1 MPLRGPRF
9 SGDPTLEA
17 CFESQHRM
25 MAPEDGLSVKR
36 VQAALIELGRSV
48 GPNGDD
54 GIFGGDTGAA
64 VSDYKIFKR
73 LNPSDPVVGPGTSKA
88 LDDDLFFDPPT
99 LDPAFREF
107 SPTVVNHRLEPFVA
121 LELANFISAPLNS
134 WRRMLALFA
143 LQNFN
148 SGRLLGI
155 VASSRVED
163 LRAPFLDD
171 AEPLQDRAPFPA
183 VSADQHFTNQT
194 SDGGPALGQ
203 TIDFTAKNGETHGFI
218 TISDNVILGRAA
230 TRQRG
235 TNLKAPETVATVLLH
250 ELTHLRN
257 LAATNAMLN
266 TSDTDVTAYADTAL
280 AQTLSAAVGPT
291 AGVFASFVD
300 EICARHVEWN
310 VRQEVEGNPTAIVLL
325 KPEELA
331 QAAIFYFDRT
341 AGFAFADNGY
351 VDGINAQGDAK
362 RFPQLDLWLQ
372 RCATFSFSDD
382 PAEEART
389 KALFTAAAASCA
401 DQLVNPL
408 ADLPETLGLSP
419 LPNDFR

>member
-9 SGDPTLEA
+9 SGDPVLEA

-25 MAPEDGLSVKR
+25 MAPEEGLPVKR

-48 GPNGDD
+48 GPLGAD
-54 GIFGGDTGAA
+54 GIFGPSTGAA
-64 VSDYKIFKR
+64 VSDYKFDKR
-73 LNPSDPVVGPGTSKA
+73 LDPTDPVVGPGTSKA
-88 LDDDLFFDPPT
+88 LDDDLFFDPPI

-107 SPTVVNHRLEPFVA
+107 SPAVVDHRLEPFVA

-155 VASSRVED
+155 VANSRVED
-163 LRAPFLDD
+163 LRTPFL
-171 AEPLQDRAPFPA
+171 AVAAPTQTGGL
-183 VSADQHFTNQT
+183 SADDFFTNET
-194 SDGGPALGQ
+194 APGFRPLGE
-203 TIDFTAKNGETHGFI
+203 TVEFTAQNGDIRGFI
-218 TISDNVILGRAA
+218 VIRDDVILGRAA
-230 TRQRG
+230 TFQSG

-257 LAATNAMLN
+257 LAVTRALFL

-280 AQTLSAAVGPT
+280 ARALSATVFPT
-291 AGVFASFVD
+291 ANVFASFVD
-300 EICARHVEWN
+300 EICARHIEWN

-331 QAAIFYFDRT
+331 QAAIFYFVRQ
-341 AGFAFADNGY
+341 ANAAFPDNGY
-351 VDGINAQGDAK
+351 VAGINAQGDAK
-362 RFPQLDLWLQ
+362 RFAQLDLWLQ
-372 RCATFSFSDD
+372 RCATLSFSDD
-382 PAEEART
+382 PAEEGRT

-401 DQLVNPL
+401 DQILHPL
-408 ADLPETLGLSP
+408 DDLPETLGLSP